1 MNWRIFSKITAL
13 LFVLLKKIS
22 YAALQMPNPDLKL
35 MNLNQGESG
44 LSSTLE
50 AIYMDV
56 IIVMLIIDKN
66 TTLCKLLIGQTWN
79 M

>member
-13 LFVLLKKIS
+13 LFVLLKKNHMLL
-22 YAALQMPNPDLKL
+22 YKCQNPDLKL

-50 AIYMDV
+50 AIYMD

-66 TTLCKLLIGQTWN
+66 TTLRKLLIGQTWD